1 MARKRAKISYF
12 PLDVDMVYDIKVRK
26 LMKRVG
32 QSGAF
37 VYITLLQ
44 HIYKNGYY
52 LHLGEDELFYIA
64 DAVYGEEKD
73 IKEII
78 EACVDIKLF
87 DRKMYEEHS
96 ILTSTSVQVR
106 YQEMRRRM
114 KSLPEI
120 QEYNLL
126 EADKEEGTDT
136 EGSATSETPSAE
148 TSTAPSSAAPDQSA
162 TQTPQKETAQ
172 GSDGTSPQSPT
183 PPPTGSGNTCFKK
196 DDFPQMREGFIE
208 DCQMM
213 LKHSGHEVTADD
225 IKRHYEEFI
234 ARERVTMS
242 YDELTNERDWF
253 IHFRNYIITKYRN
266 TKNYDNNPNNADSDK
281 YKARRGVDKAYHT
294 DEEYKQPFF

>member
-26 LMKRVG
+26 LMKRKG

-96 ILTSTSVQVR
+96 ILTSASVQMR

-126 EADKEEGTDT
+126 EADKEDSTEA
-136 EGSATSETPSAE
+136 EGSATPETPSAE
-148 TSTAPSSAAPDQSA
+148 TSAAPSAAPEQSA

-172 GSDGTSPQSPT
+172 ASDGTSPQSPT

-196 DDFPQMREGFIE
+196 DEFPQMGEGFIE
-208 DCQMM
+208 GCQMM
-213 LKHSGHEVTADD
+213 LKRLGQEVTADD

-242 YDELTNERDWF
+242 ADELTNERDWF

-266 TKNYDNNPNNADSDK
+266 TKNYENNSTPADSDK

-294 DEEYKQPFF
+294 DEEYKQPFI